1 MTIMRWL
8 RIPKWC
14 WPFGLA
20 ALATRPRTAIGFLGL
35 VSLQIGAWAQ
45 FAPRSFYDSYPGLG
59 HAWVSIDGPF
69 NEHLVR
75 DVGGLNLAL
84 AVVLIIAAI
93 NGSRPLMVAS
103 SLAFLVYGVPH
114 VVYHFAHHESL
125 DGVDAA
131 LSVGGLA
138 VLALVAAGVAMAAFR
153 SHPGDPRAD
162 RH

>member
-1 MTIMRWL
+1 MRWL

-103 SLAFLVYGVPH
+103 SLA
-114 VVYHFAHHESL
+114 
-125 DGVDAA
+125 A

-162 RH
+162 QH